1 MNVNNVMKDLIKNE
15 TSKGTLNWFM
25 RGRNFMNVNIAMK
38 DLMKKKTSKG
48 TLNDRFM
55 SGRNPRDLRGPR
67 DPLLAS
73 YDVIFLI
80 KDLHKNGVW
89 KHMLQV
95 SINEKRSIHVMFA
108 I

>member
-48 TLNDRFM
+48 TLNRFM
-55 SGRNPRDLRGPR
+55 SGRNLMNVNIAIPQ
-67 DPLLAS
+67 
-73 YDVIFLI
+73 VLI
-80 KDLHKNGVW
+80 SPPGSGFECVT
-89 KHMLQV
+89 
-95 SINEKRSIHVMFA
+95 A
-108 I
+108 CC